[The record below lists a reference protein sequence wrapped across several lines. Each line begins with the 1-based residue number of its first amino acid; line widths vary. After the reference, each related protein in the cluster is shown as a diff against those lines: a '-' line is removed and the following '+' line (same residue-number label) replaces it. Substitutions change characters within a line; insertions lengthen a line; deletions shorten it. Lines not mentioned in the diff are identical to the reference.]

1 MLKFINLKIPIFNLN
16 NMKKIFTLFAVLLC
30 AIMANAQTYQ
40 FYFDG
45 KNEVMDPA
53 GFITKST
60 KWSLNTKFTGT
71 IVLADGSSVDCKQGL
86 KMEGATDVTFSTS
99 RSATVMVVQST
110 SDAKTAGSSI
120 KFDGTELTGGV
131 ENPEGFATSKV
142 YTVTDV
148 AAGDH
153 HITRGDGE
161 SGIIYV
167 RVVLDE
173 LKGEQLPAPEITF
186 VPTTGEVTIAPVAN
200 ATKVVYTTDGSMPTA
215 ESTEYSAPFTV
226 ADGTV
231 VKAVAIGNGE
241 TYASSTASEVEVI
254 LVGQTVEAP
263 VFAQFNGTF
272 ALSTKTALASCEYSL
287 DGETWVAYTMPVT
300 LFETATVKGRA
311 VRENWTTSEVVEAE
325 ITALPA
331 LKGTKKVYLGGG
343 AFDIVA
349 ATDDKGGVL
358 QGIADGEAAGYSI
371 EINVAK
377 KGWAKGST
385 ITISDDVQR
394 TSYYGSNGAQNILTL
409 PEGVTA
415 KRVTFYS
422 YMPDLGRT
430 SGWNEVA
437 GENITD
443 FSAIPL
449 LSKNPEKPDVR
460 VFDLNDVTGSFTF
473 SQTGERPNFVVVLD
487 IVDPDAEPEPGNN
500 FGEAALAAPKVWPVN
515 NSKMMLLNGGINLT
529 FDVEVQAAGKASL
542 GDKEVE
548 LIADGNQIF
557 IAYNGLAPLTE
568 YTLTIPAGTIGNA
581 EAQNTE
587 DLVYTFT
594 TCMENVEFYTDFNV
608 YPEGF
613 FNVYGNLS
621 GNLDILAKNSTDKSV
636 EVGGMTFFSGTK
648 GRVVAMKG
656 VFSNDPEADY
666 GPADATEDAG
676 ATTQAVQLIDGG
688 NGLYVEFP
696 EQEGPLDVTFWLG
709 NPGTSEFSVVLT
721 DENGDT
727 KNPLATFTLPAA
739 KKIKKFTYTYP
750 YKGSVSFRLYNMG
763 KKVDI
768 NDVLILKGEGEGID
782 KPVYKDEEA
791 PVLTFSWPS
800 AAPYAPTEGNIVL
813 VYNEPITVAA
823 KAVVNGVETE
833 VTVDDKTATIAY
845 AGLEKG
851 KTYKVQIPAVTDEAG
866 NATEA
871 FEMTI
876 ATEAENVLFYTDFN
890 YFPYSYW
897 DKFHIYPIEGGADNG
912 DILAKNSTDQTVVF
926 GGITYTVGSTAG
938 RVVAMGK
945 SNLLGAT
952 DEENIGASQRCIQIS
967 GGGDA
972 LFAQL
977 PEVQGPAEITLLV
990 GNSTANEFTFE
1001 LRNGESA
1008 DALAQFTTVAEKT
1021 MQKFSYKYVLAEK
1034 VSFRIYNMGNQFN
1047 LHDILVVK
1055 AEGGQSG
1062 IDAIA
1067 AGDEEAP
1074 VVYYNLQGQR
1084 VANPAAGLYIR
1095 VQGND
1100 VKKVIVK

>member
-1 MLKFINLKIPIFNLN
+1 
-16 NMKKIFTLFAVLLC
+16 MKKIFTLLTVLLC
-30 AIMANAQTYQ
+30 TVLANAQTYE
-40 FYFDG
+40 FYYSGG
-45 KNEVMDPA
+45 KKAYNDDAAKSFFEVA
-53 GFITKST
+53 GSDKSGNTATGSFILPSNDEEIST
-60 KWSLNTKFTGT
+60 NK
-71 IVLADGSSVDCKQGL
+71 GL
-86 KMEGATDVTFSTS
+86 KVNSSGTVTFNLES
-99 RSATVMVVQST
+99 SATVTMFFSATQSAGSFPGINGEALTADDVTATPATGFTNVVIYE
-110 SDAKTAGSSI
+110 KKLTAGS
-120 KFDGTELTGGV
+120 
-131 ENPEGFATSKV
+131 
-142 YTVTDV
+142 YTVSYLP
-148 AAGDH
+148 AKKELCLFYIG
-153 HITRGDGE
+153 
-161 SGIIYV
+161 
-167 RVVLDE
+167 VVMDE
-173 LKGEQLPAPEITF
+173 VKGEKLPAPEVSF
-186 VPTTGEVTIAPVAN
+186 NSTTGEVTIGAVAN
-200 ATKVVYTTDGSMPTA
+200 ATKVVYTTDGKMPTE
-215 ESTEYSAPFTV
+215 ESTEYTAPFTV

-231 VKAVAIGNGE
+231 VKAMAIGNGE
-241 TYASSTASEVEVI
+241 TYANSSVAEVEVL

-272 ALSTKTALASCEYSL
+272 ALSTKTNLASCEYSL

-300 LFETATVKGRA
+300 LFETATVKARA
-311 VRENWTTSEVVEAE
+311 VRENWTNSEVVEAE

-343 AFDIVA
+343 AFNIVD
-349 ATDDKGGVL
+349 ATKEKGGIL
-358 QGIADGEAAGYSI
+358 EGIADGEAAGYSI
-371 EINVAK
+371 EINMAE

-385 ITISDDVQR
+385 ITISDEVQR

-422 YMPDLGRT
+422 YMPSLGRT

-449 LSKNPEKPDVR
+449 LSKDPEKPDVR

-487 IVDPDAEPEPGNN
+487 IVDPDAEPETGNN

-515 NSKMMLLNGGINLT
+515 NSKMMTLAGGINLT
-529 FDVEVQAAGKASL
+529 FDAEVQVAGKATL

-548 LIADGNQIF
+548 LIPVENQVF
-557 IAYNGLAPLTE
+557 IAYEGLEPLTE

-594 TCMENVEFYTDFNV
+594 TRMENVKYYTDFNV

-621 GNLDILAKNSTDKSV
+621 GNLDILAKNSTDKSE

-656 VFSNDPEADY
+656 VFSADPEADY

-696 EQEGPLDVTFWLG
+696 EMEGPADVTFWLG
-709 NPGTSEFSVVLT
+709 NPGTAEFSVVLT

-768 NDVLILKGEGEGID
+768 NDVLIVKGEGEGID

-800 AAPYAPTEGNIVL
+800 ASPYAPTEGNIVL
-813 VYNEPITVAA
+813 IYNEPIVAAA

-833 VTVDDKTATIAY
+833 ITVDDKTATIAY

-851 KTYKVQIPAVTDEAG
+851 KTYTVQIPAIADEAG

-871 FEMTI
+871 FEMTL

-897 DKFHIYPIEGGADNG
+897 DAFHIYPVEGADNG
-912 DILAKNSTDQTVVF
+912 DILAKNSTDQTAEF
-926 GGITYTVGSTAG
+926 GGITYSVGATAG

-952 DEENIGASQRCIQIS
+952 DEENLGASQRCIQIS

-972 LFAQL
+972 LYAQL

-990 GNSTANEFTFE
+990 GNSTAKDFTFE
-1001 LRNGESA
+1001 LRNGEA
-1008 DALAQFTTVAEKT
+1008 TDALAQFTTVAEKT
-1021 MQKFSYKYVLAEK
+1021 MQKFSYKYVATEK
-1034 VSFRIYNMGNQFN
+1034 VTFRIYNMGNQFN

-1067 AGDEEAP
+1067 AGEDAP